1 VFRKYDVESDNAHLV
16 VIEELVKHRA
26 ELVAAPWPTALHCE
40 AFLVNIDDDDSRIH
54 IPRHRQA
61 QARIVDN
68 VFESI
73 DEGNWEVAGCMAG
86 KNKDHHKPKR
96 DAHQVLLQAVS
107 LIVLCAREALLAE
120 SAGILGEIPRRVS
133 GGQQLFRV

>member
-1 VFRKYDVESDNAHLV
+1 
-16 VIEELVKHRA
+16 
-26 ELVAAPWPTALHCE
+26 
-40 AFLVNIDDDDSRIH
+40 
-54 IPRHRQA
+54 
-61 QARIVDN
+61 
-68 VFESI
+68 
-73 DEGNWEVAGCMAG
+73 MAG